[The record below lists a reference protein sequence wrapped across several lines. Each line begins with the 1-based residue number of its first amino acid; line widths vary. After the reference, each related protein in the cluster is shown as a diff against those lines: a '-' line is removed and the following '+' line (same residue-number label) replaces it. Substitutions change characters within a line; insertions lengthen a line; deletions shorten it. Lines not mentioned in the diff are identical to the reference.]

1 MNNFWLNTS
10 TKITPSINALHFVQ
24 METLLTYTSV
34 SLCGPLFVKFGISG
48 KDLHKR
54 EKPVLPE
61 AMGLIAG
68 IILCLF
74 IRQPTVL
81 LCTMV
86 GLWIGALDDIIDLQ
100 WRYKLIGSAL
110 AYLPL
115 YQNLTTVVIF
125 GRLIYLGP
133 LYHVYMLLWCIW
145 CGNAINIHAGINGLE
160 VGQTIVIALGLLPII
175 DDDGAVTLVSY
186 ICVAAGLLAL
196 NWYPS
201 MVFVGDSW
209 CYMSGMFF
217 VSIAQ
222 HETETLAFFMLPQII
237 NTLLSL
243 PELTGY
249 CDCPRHRMPKYDSAQ
264 DVLVASGKGTLM
276 NIVLKITGPM
286 HEKKL
291 LWTLLAIQV
300 MCVLIGYKFKS

>member
-1 MNNFWLNTS
+1 MNNFWSNMS
-10 TKITPSINALHFVQ
+10 TKITQSINVLHFVQ

-61 AMGLIAG
+61 AMGLVAG
-68 IILCLF
+68 VILCLF
-74 IRQPTVL
+74 IRQPSVL
-81 LCTMV
+81 LCTMA
-86 GLWIGALDDIIDLQ
+86 GLWIGALDDIIDLR
-100 WRYKLIGSAL
+100 WRYKIIGSAL

-160 VGQTIVIALGLLPII
+160 VGQTIVMALGLLPIV
-175 DDDGAVTLVSY
+175 DDTATLLSY
-186 ICVAAGLLAL
+186 ICVAMGLFAL
-196 NWYPS
+196 NYYPS

-222 HETETLAFFMLPQII
+222 HETETLAFFMLPQIV

-249 CDCPRHRMPKYDSAQ
+249 CECPRHRMPKYDAEN

-276 NIVLKITGPM
+276 NIVLKITGPI

-291 LWTLLAIQV
+291 MWILLAIQV
-300 MCVLIGYKFKS
+300 VCVFIGYTFKS

>member
-1 MNNFWLNTS
+1 
-10 TKITPSINALHFVQ
+10 
-24 METLLTYTSV
+24 METLLTYASV
-34 SLCGPLFVKFGISG
+34 SLCGPLFVKLGISG

-61 AMGLIAG
+61 AMGLVATIV
-68 IILCLF
+68 LCLF
-74 IRQPTVL
+74 IRNATVL

-86 GLWIGALDDIIDLQ
+86 GLWIGALDDIIDLR
-100 WRYKLIGSAL
+100 WRYKLILSAL
-110 AYLPL
+110 AYVPL
-115 YQNLTTVVIF
+115 YQDLTTSVVLF

-133 LYHVYMLLWCIW
+133 LYHVYMLLWCVW

-160 VGQTIVIALGLLPII
+160 VGQTVVIALGLLPIV
-175 DDDGAVTLVSY
+175 DDTQTLLSY
-186 ICVAAGLLAL
+186 IYVALGLLVL

-217 VSIAQ
+217 VSIAH
-222 HETETLAFFMLPQII
+222 HETETLAFLMLPQIV

-243 PELTGY
+243 PELFGE
-249 CDCPRHRMPKYDSAQ
+249 CPRHRMPTYDAQ
-264 DVLVASGKGTLM
+264 NDVLLASGKGTLM

-291 LWTLLAIQV
+291 LYVLLAIQAA
-300 MCVLIGYKFKS
+300 CGCIGYQFKS